1 MLNKGDKAPDFS
13 LPDETGTVRTLTE
26 LLGGSSLILYF
37 YPADF
42 TPGCTQEACDLRD
55 LHTSI
60 LAAGL
65 RVVGISPQDADSH
78 RRFRERHQLPFT
90 LLSDLD
96 KSVTKAYDLNG
107 PLGLGV
113 RRATFLINAEGVVQ
127 DAVLADLRIARHKA
141 FVERA
146 VAERGAG
153 N

>member
-1 MLNKGDKAPDFS
+1 MLHKGERAPEFA
-13 LPDETGTVRTLTE
+13 LPDETGTIITLGE

-55 LHTSI
+55 LHSSI
-60 LAAGL
+60 LTAGL
-65 RVVGISPQDADSH
+65 RVVGVSPQDGDSH

-96 KSVTKAYDLNG
+96 KSAIKAYGLNG

-113 RRATFLINAEGVVQ
+113 RRATFLIDADGIVQ

-146 VAERGAG
+146 VAERAAG
-153 N
+153 G

>member
-1 MLNKGDKAPDFS
+1 MLNKGERAPEFA
-13 LPDETGTVRTLTE
+13 LPDETGTIITLGE

-55 LHTSI
+55 LHAAI

-65 RVVGISPQDADSH
+65 RVVGISPQDGDSH

-90 LLSDLD
+90 LLSDFD
-96 KSVTKAYDLNG
+96 KSAIKAYGLNG

-113 RRATFLINAEGVVQ
+113 RRATFLIDADGIVQ

-146 VAERGAG
+146 VAARAAG
-153 N
+153 G